1 MNGVVQ
7 ASPKIFGRFE
17 VLELLGRGGC
27 ATVYKARDI
36 SSSQIVA
43 LKIGPS
49 FLELDEDG
57 LARFHREF
65 TVIHVLEHPHLV
77 RALEMGD
84 HHGVPYIAMEYVAG
98 QNLEQRL
105 LERGCLA
112 PEEATRIFVQAAE
125 GLRYLHENFVLH
137 RDIKP
142 SNIFLGERD
151 HAKLGDFGLLKRLT
165 DEEALTRS
173 HQGMGTMEYGAP
185 EQFEDAKHADRGCDL
200 YSLAASLYTALTGKF
215 PFGIGGHLH
224 ILQRKLQNQFV
235 PLRLLI
241 ESLDP
246 AVDQLVT
253 RCLHANR
260 EERPES
266 CDEFLEVLR
275 KLGTHSPAGS
285 ASNSE
290 IDAPAVKPR
299 KAADRRVSL
308 RFEVDLT
315 ATFVPFHQKMRG
327 RWDATILDVSPQGV
341 RLQTPRKVAVNSV
354 LQLTLGKAMRS
365 ELALVRWVQP
375 AKGDTQIVGCAFVR
389 PLSRSEFDAAYRSGR
404 HTTLEQKSA

>member
-84 HHGVPYIAMEYVAG
+84 HHGVPYIVMEYVAG

-125 GLRYLHENFVLH
+125 GLRYLHENHVLH

-235 PLRLLI
+235 PLRLLVDT
-241 ESLDP
+241 LDP
-246 AVDQLVT
+246 AVDQLVS
-253 RCLHANR
+253 RCLHPNPQ
-260 EERPES
+260 ERPKS
-266 CDEFLEVLR
+266 SDDFLAILR
-275 KLGTHSPAGS
+275 KSRPRPAKNTEFDGPS
-285 ASNSE
+285 
-290 IDAPAVKPR
+290 VKPR
-299 KAADRRVSL
+299 TAAERRASI

-327 RWDATILDVSPQGV
+327 RWDATILDVSQQGV
-341 RLQTPRKVAVNSV
+341 CLQTPREIAVNSV
-354 LQLTLGKAMRS
+354 LQLTLGKSNRS
-365 ELALVRWVQP
+365 ALALVRWVRP
-375 AKGDTQIVGCAFVR
+375 AKGQTQIVGCAFVR
-389 PLSRSEFDAAYRSGR
+389 PLPRGEFDSLYRTNR
-404 HTTLEQKSA
+404 RTRVEAKPA